1 MSYEFIIIKLV
12 SKDTIPVFFFLG
24 SYMILLFLRKKRQMG
39 FIDIIIGAL
48 LVFGFYKGFKNG
60 LFVELATLIAFFVGI
75 FIAIKFSYI
84 ASGILEK
91 NVSWSPKTIQV
102 FAFILTLGL
111 VILGIHL
118 LAKLLSGIASFAFL
132 GWANTLVGG
141 IFGALK
147 TALIIGVVLNLFQK
161 VNINDMLISKE
172 TQESSLFFNPCMKT
186 SEVLLPI
193 LGDWFTDLKEKARE
207 IDEKTSEEDSE
218 MVKDS
223 IQ

>member
-1 MSYEFIIIKLV
+1 
-12 SKDTIPVFFFLG
+12 
-24 SYMILLFLRKKRQMG
+24 MG
-39 FIDIIIGAL
+39 LIDIVISVL

-84 ASGILEK
+84 ACGILEK

-102 FAFILTLGL
+102 FAFVLTLGL

-118 LAKLLSGIASFAFL
+118 LAKLLSSIASLAFL

-141 IFGALK
+141 VFGALK
-147 TALIIGVVLNLFQK
+147 TALIIGVFLNLFQK
-161 VNINDMLISKE
+161 VNINEMLISQE

-186 SEVLLPI
+186 SEVLLP
-193 LGDWFTDLKEKARE
+193 LLSDWFSDLKEKTQEWENKNENNGVA
-207 IDEKTSEEDSE
+207 
-218 MVKDS
+218 KDS

>member
-1 MSYEFIIIKLV
+1 
-12 SKDTIPVFFFLG
+12 
-24 SYMILLFLRKKRQMG
+24 MG

-75 FIAIKFSYI
+75 YIAIKFSYI

-111 VILGIHL
+111 VFLGIHL
-118 LAKLLSGIASFAFL
+118 LAKLLSGIANFAFL

-141 IFGALK
+141 VFGALK
-147 TALIIGVVLNLFQK
+147 TALLIGVVLNLFQK
-161 VNINDMLISKE
+161 VNINDMFISKE

-186 SEVLLPI
+186 SEVFLPI
-193 LGDWFTDLKEKARE
+193 LSDWFTDLKEKTKE
-207 IDEKTSEEDSE
+207 WENKEENSE
-218 MVKDS
+218 VVNDS

>member
-1 MSYEFIIIKLV
+1 M
-12 SKDTIPVFFFLG
+12 D
-24 SYMILLFLRKKRQMG
+24 

-102 FAFILTLGL
+102 FAFVLTLGL